1 MSTNVVSLKSGGGI
15 SAIVPQTI
23 EEVFRLAQGIAA
35 SGLAPKGMDK
45 PEQVTVAILT
55 GLEIGLP
62 PMFAIQKIAV
72 INGRP
77 SIWGDAVPA
86 LLWSRGFKVRERMEG
101 EGDTRTAV
109 CEVVRPDGEKV
120 ERSFTVAMARKAGL
134 WGKAGPWTQH
144 PDRMLQM
151 RARSFACRDG
161 AADAL
166 SGLYLREE
174 IDEPMRDITPART
187 MLEVPD
193 EIPVNSGT
201 QTAQNGTQ
209 PADLAPSEPDKEP
222 DETLLDA
229 AGFLAKLSE
238 DIALCSSTEEL
249 SEVAEQYADMI
260 DRLPKSDKAKARKM
274 LKEAAE

>member
-1 MSTNVVSLKSGGGI
+1 MSTNIVSLKSGGGI

-77 SIWGDAVPA
+77 SIWGDAVLA

-101 EGDTRTAV
+101 EGETRTAV

-134 WGKAGPWTQH
+134 WAKAGPWTQH

-151 RARSFACRDG
+151 RARGFACRDG

-187 MLEVPD
+187 AMLEVPD
-193 EIPVNSGT
+193 E
-201 QTAQNGTQ
+201 
-209 PADLAPSEPDKEP
+209 
-222 DETLLDA
+222 
-229 AGFLAKLSE
+229 
-238 DIALCSSTEEL
+238 
-249 SEVAEQYADMI
+249 
-260 DRLPKSDKAKARKM
+260 
-274 LKEAAE
+274 

>member
-1 MSTNVVSLKSGGGI
+1 MTTNNIVPLKSGGGI
-15 SAIVPQTI
+15 SAIVPQSI

-86 LLWSRGFKVRERMEG
+86 ILLSRGFKLRERMEG
-101 EGDTRTAV
+101 IGDGMVAH

-120 ERSFTVAMARKAGL
+120 DRSFSVDDAKAAGL
-134 WGKAGPWTQH
+134 WGKSGPWQQYRK
-144 PDRMLQM
+144 RMLQM
-151 RARSFACRDG
+151 RARGYACRDG

-174 IDEPMRDITPART
+174 LDDPMRDVTPSKPALLT
-187 MLEVPD
+187 IPDVPDPEPTEETVPVAQDAAELLSDPDGFIAKLADDLALCGSPD
-193 EIPVNSGT
+193 EIAEV
-201 QTAQNGTQ
+201 
-209 PADLAPSEPDKEP
+209 SE
-222 DETLLDA
+222 A
-229 AGFLAKLSE
+229 S
-238 DIALCSSTEEL
+238 
-249 SEVAEQYADMI
+249 ADMI
-260 DRLPKSDKAKARKM
+260 DRLPDRHKLRARKM
-274 LKEAAE
+274 LSEAAP